1 MNNPNGQNSLIG
13 SFLGLAG
20 NTGTRVKVADNS
32 LDPARVAE
40 FNALIQSIAP
50 GAPELDADLIAAM
63 AQKMLGEARQAGT
76 ESVQKRLSHA
86 ERLEAMAHDNTWR
99 LPEDDVGR
107 VDSVMTYLEK
117 GDDLIPD
124 STPVVGML
132 DDAILI
138 EMAERALQREI
149 EDYADF
155 CRFREAEARAR
166 GTTVEALGIDRRDW
180 LAWRRVLAQR
190 HGAET
195 GRSYVGS
202 DEGGGFK
209 VG

>member
-1 MNNPNGQNSLIG
+1 VSHNSQNSLIG
-13 SFLGLAG
+13 SFLNLAG
-20 NTGTRVKVADNS
+20 KTGTRVKVADNT

-40 FNALIQSIAP
+40 FNTLVQSIAP
-50 GAPELDADLIAAM
+50 GSPEFDADFIAAM
-63 AQKMLGEARQAGT
+63 MRQMQGDARAAGT
-76 ESVQKRLSHA
+76 ASVQKRLDHA
-86 ERLEAMAHDNTWR
+86 DRLEAMAHDETWR
-99 LPEDDVGR
+99 LPEGDVER
-107 VDSVMTYLEK
+107 VDSVMNYIEK
-117 GDDLIPD
+117 KDDLIPD

-166 GTTVEALGIDRRDW
+166 GTTVAELGIDRRDW
-180 LAWRRVLAQR
+180 LSWRRMIAQR
-190 HGAET
+190 HAADP

-202 DEGGGFK
+202 DEGDGFR

>member
-1 MNNPNGQNSLIG
+1 MSNPSGHNSLIG
-13 SFLGLAG
+13 TFLSLAG
-20 NTGTRVKVADNS
+20 NTGTRVKVADNT

-63 AQKMLGEARQAGT
+63 ARNMLDAREAGT
-76 ESVQKRLSHA
+76 ESVRKRLDQS
-86 ERLEAMAHDNTWR
+86 ERLDAMAHDAGWR
-99 LPEDDVGR
+99 LPEDDVER
-107 VDSVMTYLEK
+107 VDSVMNYIEK

-124 STPVVGML
+124 ETPVVGML

-138 EMAERALQREI
+138 EMAQRALQREI

-166 GTTVEALGIDRRDW
+166 GTTIAEVGIDRRDW
-180 LAWRRVLAQR
+180 LAWRRTIAQR
-190 HGAET
+190 HGSPT
-195 GRSYVGS
+195 GRSYTGGDS
-202 DEGGGFK
+202 GGGFK